1 MHGARTEYARTH
13 WRRLLAGGGALDE
26 TCSHQRQMTK
36 LGHIRAVVEGAQAR
50 LSSPYKATSLL
61 RDVVFAAPASAV
73 NMDILHFNRLDERP
87 RTGREGANGEEAV
100 AMAAFT
106 PV

>member
-1 MHGARTEYARTH
+1 MGC
-13 WRRLLAGGGALDE
+13 GGRSSSE
-26 TCSHQRQMTK
+26 
-36 LGHIRAVVEGAQAR
+36 AV
-50 LSSPYKATSLL
+50 LSLQGTATSLL

-73 NMDILHFNRLDERP
+73 NMDILHFDRLDERP

-100 AMAAFT
+100 AMAALT

>member
-1 MHGARTEYARTH
+1 MGC
-13 WRRLLAGGGALDE
+13 GGRSSSE
-26 TCSHQRQMTK
+26 
-36 LGHIRAVVEGAQAR
+36 AV
-50 LSSPYKATSLL
+50 LSLQGTATSLL

-73 NMDILHFNRLDERP
+73 NMDILHFDRLDERP